1 MESDEAVEQLRQ
13 SLRDADRAEAAPWT
27 DYPPTPRWYPP
38 AVGAW
43 AALLTLAFTGLDD
56 GLRWLALAGL
66 IGAELAF
73 VRWYVRYR
81 RSVMP
86 TGRPP
91 REFRGAIAGF
101 AAGAAVVVLGAAALV
116 ALVGSWAA
124 AAFAF
129 VATTVAIAWYER
141 AYADAARRARER
153 LA

>member
-1 MESDEAVEQLRQ
+1 MESDEIRQTLRE
-13 SLRDADRAEAAPWT
+13 ADRAEAAPWT

-43 AALLTLAFTGLDD
+43 AALLTLAFTELDGGLQ
-56 GLRWLALAGL
+56 WLALAAL
-66 IGAELAF
+66 IGAELGF

-81 RSVMP
+81 NSVMP

-91 REFRGAIAGF
+91 REFRGAIALF
-101 AAGAAVVVLGAAALV
+101 VAAAAVLVLGTGALAALV
-116 ALVGSWAA
+116 APWAG

-129 VATTVAIAWYER
+129 VGTTLVIAWYER
-141 AYADAARRARER
+141 AYADAARRTRER